1 MLPTGQ
7 LADGPVTSTLMGT
20 INSTPQLLIFIVT
33 LPLTGACFTKHICSS
48 ATRLR
53 TLQSIIWAGILETSG
68 HHSPIILIRLLSL
81 LRFWSKRR
89 LQDICRLICNK
100 LIATLHGWH
109 GILMKKT
116 SLSLVKCT
124 WRRRTVIDSPLC
136 LSSEL
141 SHNFVLNYSHLMSR
155 LWASSQVKKVNF
167 SSESSSK
174 KHFCCL
180 WLYFRIRDHKSS
192 LRQNSSWA
200 CLSKSFS
207 LPCINLQ
214 PPTYTTSSDSG
225 ACNCHTGYGGSNG
238 VFAASAVRHSV
249 GLEHWN
255 SHFTCLNF
263 CILRLNGSKRNLN
276 S

>member
-53 TLQSIIWAGILETSG
+53 TLQSIIWAEILETSG

-155 LWASSQVKKVNF
+155 L
-167 SSESSSK
+167 
-174 KHFCCL
+174 
-180 WLYFRIRDHKSS
+180 
-192 LRQNSSWA
+192 
-200 CLSKSFS
+200 
-207 LPCINLQ
+207 
-214 PPTYTTSSDSG
+214 
-225 ACNCHTGYGGSNG
+225 
-238 VFAASAVRHSV
+238 
-249 GLEHWN
+249 
-255 SHFTCLNF
+255 
-263 CILRLNGSKRNLN
+263 
-276 S
+276 